1 MSANDFLLDAGIRHQ
16 IFVQRYAGGQVR
28 ELLGYLRNMVSDV
41 ERKLLEAQ
49 TLSEAQRLTTQ
60 LREIQSVID
69 DGLERMNRGL
79 LDSVS
84 DLAEYEAEFA
94 VKTLNTASTVDA
106 VLPQSEL
113 LRALVTNTPMGLQVG
128 NAKQELTIEQAAQT
142 YSRKK
147 SGELRR
153 IIQTG
158 FVEGATVQDL
168 TSQVRRVAKRQ
179 RSQAEA
185 LVRTSINHISSE
197 ARRETHMANAD
208 ILKGE
213 EFVAVLD
220 NRTTIGCAALDG
232 KIFPFNRGPQTPR
245 HWNCRSVRVPALDD
259 RFQEGGLVGSR
270 ASKGSSFTGQVS
282 AKRTYGGW
290 LKDQSATFQDE
301 VLGSDRGKL
310 FRQGGLSIE
319 SFSDDMGRQY
329 SLDELRLLG
338 PVAFERAGI

>member
-16 IFVQRYAGGQVR
+16 IFVQRYAGGQVK
-28 ELLGYLRNMVSDV
+28 ELLGYLRDMVADV
-41 ERKLLEAQ
+41 ERKLLEAE

-60 LREIQSVID
+60 LREIQNVID

-94 VKTLNTASTVDA
+94 VKTLNTASTIDA

-113 LRALVTNTPMGLQVG
+113 LRALVTTTPMSLQVG
-128 NAKQELTIEQAAQT
+128 NARQELTIEQAAQT

-168 TSQVRRVAKRQ
+168 TRQVQRVAKRQ

-185 LVRTSINHISSE
+185 LVRTSIKHISSE
-197 ARRETHMANAD
+197 ARRETHLANSD

-213 EFVAVLD
+213 EYVAVLD

-232 KIFPFNRGPQTPR
+232 KIFRFNEGPQTPR
-245 HWNCRSVRVPALDD
+245 HWNCRSERIPVLDD
-259 RFQEGGLVGSR
+259 RFQEGGLVGTR
-270 ASKGSSFTGQVS
+270 SSLDGPIS

-290 LKDQSATFQDE
+290 LRDQSATFQDE
-301 VLGSDRGKL
+301 VLGSERGKL

-319 SFSDDMGRQY
+319 NFSDDMGRQY
-329 SLDELRLLG
+329 SLDELRLLE